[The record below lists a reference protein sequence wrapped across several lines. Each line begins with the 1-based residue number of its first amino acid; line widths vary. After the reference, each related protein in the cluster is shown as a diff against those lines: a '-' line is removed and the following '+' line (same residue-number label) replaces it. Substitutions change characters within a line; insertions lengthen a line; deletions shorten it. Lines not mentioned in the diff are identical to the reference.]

1 MNITRRHFIKNMGMG
16 LASAGLAAEHL
27 ACTSSISKGGSEKL
41 LMDNPN
47 HPESAPL
54 GYDRLPLNW
63 YQDTV
68 RRLKT
73 IVSAKGID
81 AVLLGS
87 DTNMVYYTGC
97 FRGSGE
103 RSTWAFFPLLEEDAV
118 YWYAPGIDRDLITS
132 WWCTEFEY
140 YFCYPHAEGGFPN
153 KGQVVIGKKVDQNKE
168 NHAGHSFC
176 RHLRYL
182 PNDAHHQDT

>member
-1 MNITRRHFIKNMGMG
+1 MG

-27 ACTSSISKGGSEKL
+27 ACTSSINKGESEKL
-41 LMDNPN
+41 LVDNPN
-47 HPESAPL
+47 HPEPAPL
-54 GYDRLPLNW
+54 GYDRLPLRW

-73 IVSAKGID
+73 LLSAKGID

-103 RSTWAFFPLLEEDAV
+103 RST
-118 YWYAPGIDRDLITS
+118 GI
-132 WWCTEFEY
+132 
-140 YFCYPHAEGGFPN
+140 
-153 KGQVVIGKKVDQNKE
+153 
-168 NHAGHSFC
+168 
-176 RHLRYL
+176 
-182 PNDAHHQDT
+182 